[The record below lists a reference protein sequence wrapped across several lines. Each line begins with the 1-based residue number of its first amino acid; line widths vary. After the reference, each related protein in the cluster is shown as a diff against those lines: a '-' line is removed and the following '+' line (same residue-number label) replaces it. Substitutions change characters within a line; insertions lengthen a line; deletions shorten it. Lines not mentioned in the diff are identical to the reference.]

1 MATITL
7 GNLGKNAM
15 VTKFVDLFNNKRAF
29 ATRSASLGII
39 QDSQTFNGLL
49 SFNQGDGV
57 FTSTPPFGVSKT
69 EWEIVSGTSTAKL
82 RNVLGSNTYPPLFVT
97 YHQNYFRDIVW
108 AIHIGTEFE
117 FAEILMTYQVL
128 PSEAQINA
136 KNKYGITYVQE
147 FEVTFA

>member
-7 GNLGKNAM
+7 GILGKNAM
-15 VTKFVDLFNNKRAF
+15 VTKFVDLFDDIRAF
-29 ATRSASLGII
+29 ATRSAPLGII
-39 QDSQTFNGLL
+39 EDSPTLYALL

-57 FTSTPPFGVSKT
+57 FVTTPPFGVTKT
-69 EWEIVSGTSTAKL
+69 KWEIVSGTATVRL
-82 RNVLGSNTYPPLFVT
+82 RNVLGNNTYRPLIVT

-108 AIHIGTEFE
+108 VIDIGTEFE